1 MPLSRIA
8 RKCLHNATAWSAATM
23 CMLVGAVGVMAQAGS
38 PDSAS
43 TPTAKGVVAPTA
55 TATQPPP
62 ITFAAMSQ
70 AATQQ
75 DYTVV
80 RVRRFPDD
88 QGQVVSVREK
98 VVVDADG
105 AAPPWFDVTFL
116 GVEGELPGSA
126 IHTKWQ
132 QTYQRYGALFHKHG
146 SFSVRDVASI
156 QQNYA
161 LHEFGPVVCAGRPAV
176 RTVVFPN
183 TTDKSIWVV
192 DVDRATLMPLCWAEF
207 DFQFRLLAEVEAIT
221 FTDSIAVPA
230 PAPGPGLTATVRHTT
245 FASAKAML
253 GDPPGVVEPPSVL
266 ASYGRSAIETRDDP
280 LNGQQKLVTT
290 YTDGVD
296 EFLVVQM
303 PGTADLFANLLPP
316 DKDGNPVSTGH
327 TIARFQDASV
337 RVLLFW
343 DDGVSFQ
350 VTGRGSLLR
359 LDGVAQQLYLQAL
372 STY

>member
-8 RKCLHNATAWSAATM
+8 RQCLHSVTAWSTATM
-23 CMLVGAVGVMAQAGS
+23 CMLVGAVGAMAQAGS
-38 PDSAS
+38 PDSTGA
-43 TPTAKGVVAPTA
+43 PTAKGAVAPTA
-55 TATQPPP
+55 TQAPP

-70 AATQQ
+70 AAAVQ

-80 RVRRFPDD
+80 RLRRFRDD
-88 QGQVVSVREK
+88 QGQVTSVRET

-105 AAPPWFDVTFL
+105 SAPPRFDVTFL
-116 GVEGELPGSA
+116 GVEGELPGSPT
-126 IHTKWQ
+126 HTKWQ

-146 SFSVRDVASI
+146 SFGVRDVTSI
-156 QQNYA
+156 QQNYT
-161 LHEFGPVVCAGRPAV
+161 LHEFGPVVRAGRAAV

-192 DVDRATLMPLCWAEF
+192 DVDRATLMPLGWVEF

-221 FTDSIAVPA
+221 FTDAIAASAPA
-230 PAPGPGLTATVRHTT
+230 PAPAPSATVRHTS
-245 FASAKAML
+245 FASASTQL
-253 GDPPGVVEPPSVL
+253 GDPPGIVEPPIVL

-303 PGTADLFANLLPP
+303 PGTADLFASLMPP
-316 DKDGNPVSTGH
+316 DKDGNNVSTGH

-350 VTGRGSLLR
+350 VTGRGSLSR